1 MQNIQK
7 IIGKTIVIRK
17 AEPKDVE
24 AIFRNV
30 WSDVEVIRTTFLY
43 QSPDLEEAKARLERT
58 FNYQKDKYMFF
69 MALKDT
75 DEAIGL
81 CGILPVEESVYQEGG
96 FIIGKNFQ
104 RKGYGTEMLNIF
116 LDIVFTKLNA
126 KEFIY
131 SYCDGNDKSRH
142 LANRFG
148 FTYFETDTEI
158 RGWDKK
164 EFKIHKLKLKKD
176 DYKGINF
183 EYEIQ

>member
-96 FIIGKNFQ
+96 FIIGKNFNV
-104 RKGYGTEMLNIF
+104 RDMAPK
-116 LDIVFTKLNA
+116 
-126 KEFIY
+126 
-131 SYCDGNDKSRH
+131 C
-142 LANRFG
+142 
-148 FTYFETDTEI
+148 
-158 RGWDKK
+158 
-164 EFKIHKLKLKKD
+164 
-176 DYKGINF
+176 
-183 EYEIQ
+183 